1 MSFRINTYEK
11 PGRRRGG
18 KKQIP
23 RANTAL
29 RMTASLRSEWDA
41 LKRAPTLDLV
51 KTKRQ
56 EVATDILPL
65 VLFVFCCLYC
75 CG

>member
-1 MSFRINTYEK
+1 MKNQE
-11 PGRRRGG
+11 GGGGG

-23 RANTAL
+23 RGQHRPQND
-29 RMTASLRSEWDA
+29 SLAPPEWDA